1 MILIYEQLCPQKV
14 LPMNNSITGKALVIL
29 IDNSPNS
36 IDGDF
41 YPNRLEAQKI
51 AIERL
56 STYLFSI
63 CSYSQVALLT
73 MSADEFG
80 IRSSFTMS
88 SSKINNVL
96 RNIYSS
102 SNLLNSEC
110 QNSLKKKLHESPD
123 IFSDYPCS
131 ILLEKALKTAL
142 IMIDHF
148 HYSNNIDNN
157 DISLTNSI
165 PPIEKQIL
173 VFICSKH
180 DIKSDQVIEDIKKE
194 ALSKETIINFVA
206 FGPDV
211 NEKELLRKLVES
223 ENTSSTSNSQN
234 STNSSILNKSN
245 VSNLNPANSPNSLNI
260 KSSKKKIVNNTNKK
274 NKGELH
280 NPSKALNNANNNFTS
295 PASGEFIDIPFPT
308 NEILSDI
315 VLSSRIGTGNVK
327 PQIPVKGL
335 LKTNPDLFEAVYE
348 MLATYKRQA
357 KNEIDTNIEHQIQ
370 VLENC
375 SSSSKTPQRSIVKMQ
390 KAMNYPNSTILPLSN
405 NNPLISDANK
415 IDNDNSNTQSSNS
428 SNDKTKEDNNDIN

>member
-14 LPMNNSITGKALVIL
+14 LPMINCITGKALVIL

-110 QNSLKKKLHESPD
+110 QNSLKKKLHESSD

-131 ILLEKALKTAL
+131 ILLEKSLKTAL

-165 PPIEKQIL
+165 PHIEKHIL

-194 ALSKETIINFVA
+194 ALSKETVINFVA

-223 ENTSSTSNSQN
+223 ENSSTSNSQN

-260 KSSKKKIVNNTNKK
+260 NSSKKKIVNNSNKR

-280 NPSKALNNANNNFTS
+280 NPSKALNNAINNFTS
-295 PASGEFIDIPFPT
+295 SASGEFIDIPFPT

-348 MLATYKRQA
+348 MLGTYKRQA
-357 KNEIDTNIEHQIQ
+357 KNEIDPNIEHQIQ

-428 SNDKTKEDNNDIN
+428 SNDKTKEDNNNDIN